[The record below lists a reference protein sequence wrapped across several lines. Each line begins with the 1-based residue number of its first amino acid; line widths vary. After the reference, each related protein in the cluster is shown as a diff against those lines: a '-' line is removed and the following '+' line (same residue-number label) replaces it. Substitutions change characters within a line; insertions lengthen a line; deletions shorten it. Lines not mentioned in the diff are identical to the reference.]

1 MKRSQIKRRP
11 MADSVL
17 EKLEPEE
24 RDYQENDSP
33 GLYFRVKA
41 GGSKSWVVRYKRPNG
56 KWAWKG
62 IGGYPAVSG
71 KAAREKAREL
81 LKKVSDGEELNTAP
95 EVPKILF
102 MDAAEH
108 WYQRKLKS
116 GRAPGT
122 TRQMRMYLDKEV
134 LPRLGNKTLEEVTRL
149 DCTTIQQSMEDR
161 GAHVMAGKLRGW
173 INQIFSLAIAEGKTE
188 HNPASELKHVA
199 VDRFTR
205 NHYPH
210 LLEPDLPGFLK
221 AIREAKVR
229 QVTETMV
236 WLALRTASRPGMA
249 RFAEWTELDLDKG
262 LWVIRAEKMK
272 MRREH
277 TVPLASQTVQEL
289 KALQPYT
296 GAGRYVFPGYGSKNP
311 TLSENAIKKVIVQ
324 VGYEGRIVGHGFRH
338 TASTLLRE
346 HGWPKDWVEAQLA
359 HVEDGMA
366 GVYNKAQYLEQ
377 RRAMMQWYADYLEA
391 LEKGTSKPE
400 DPVIG
405 LVQGNG

>member
-11 MADSVL
+11 LADSVL
-17 EKLEPEE
+17 ENLEPEE

-41 GGSKSWVVRYKRPNG
+41 GGSKSWLVRYKRPNG

-62 IGGYPAVSG
+62 IGGYPGLSG
-71 KAAREKAREL
+71 KGAREKAREL
-81 LKKVSDGEELNTAP
+81 LLKVSNGEDLTETK
-95 EVPKILF
+95 EVPKITF
-102 MDAAEH
+102 KDAAEH
-108 WYQRKLKS
+108 WYDRKVKS

-122 TRQMRMYLDKEV
+122 TRQMRLYLDNTV
-134 LPRLGNKTLEEVTRL
+134 LPVLGSKAIDEVTRL
-149 DCTTIQQSMEDR
+149 DCTAIQQSMEDK

-173 INQIFSLAIAEGKTE
+173 INQIFSLAIAEGKTDN
-188 HNPASELKHVA
+188 NPASELKHIA
-199 VDRFTR
+199 VDRYTK

-210 LLEPDLPGFLK
+210 LLEPELPDFLK
-221 AIREAKVR
+221 ALEATKTRFITRV
-229 QVTETMV
+229 MV

-249 RFAEWTELDLDKG
+249 RFAEWSEIDLDKG
-262 LWVIRAEKMK
+262 LWTITAEKMK
-272 MRREH
+272 MRRDH
-277 TVPLASQTVQEL
+277 TIPLARQSLEDL
-289 KALQPYT
+289 KDLQQYT
-296 GAGRYVFPGYGSKNP
+296 GHGRYLFPGYGSKHP
-311 TLSENAIKKVIVQ
+311 TLSENTLNKVITQ
-324 VGYEGRIVGHGFRH
+324 AGYGERVVGHGFRH

-377 RRAMMQWYADYLEA
+377 RRTMMQWYADYLDA
-391 LEKGTSKPE
+391 LRDGTSKPA

-405 LVQGNG
+405 VT